1 MSGAGSGAILQALAS
16 AERGPRRD
24 GTFAIWLIVRVASDI
39 ALETEWAE
47 RAHRRRLQALERRLT
62 SLSLSP
68 SLRRALAG
76 ALLQF
81 RDPKPE
87 NALGALVQLVAP
99 ARDSLGTEVAEALR
113 RVVGGLRSR

>member
-1 MSGAGSGAILQALAS
+1 MNGGASVAILAALAS

-24 GTFAIWLIVRVASDI
+24 GTFAIWLIARVASDI
-39 ALETEWAE
+39 ALESEWPE

-68 SLRRALAG
+68 ALRRAFAG

-81 RDPKPE
+81 RDPKPDS
-87 NALGALVQLVAP
+87 AVGVLVQLVSP
-99 ARDSLGTEVAEALR
+99 ARESLGTEVAEALR
-113 RVVGGLRSR
+113 RVVGALRGR